1 MITYNL
7 NTEDVANL
15 IKTHLCEDLQITN
28 LDGYSVISSDSDN
41 FYGYVVAF
49 TEGQPV
55 ITKEDY
61 DNILAS
67 AKGMDNGSFFTEL
80 DSTPLFITVTPDG
93 VFQYDLSLLKLEF
106 ENYADHSAGIDV
118 DVADLNVSNGVQ
130 ILEWYPEFASEDE
143 YVDALMSGGDANGFD
158 ESETW

>member
-7 NTEDVANL
+7 NTEDVSNL
-15 IKTHLCEDLQITN
+15 IKAHLCDDLQITN
-28 LDGYSVISSDSDN
+28 LDGYSVISSDSDKL
-41 FYGYVVAF
+41 YGYVIAF

-61 DNILAS
+61 DNILTNAS
-67 AKGMDNGSFFTEL
+67 SSE
-80 DSTPLFITVTPDG
+80 STPLFIAATPDG
-93 VFQYDLSLLKLEF
+93 VFQYDLSLLKLGF

-118 DVADLNVSNGVQ
+118 DVADLDISIGAQ

-143 YVDALMSGGDANGFD
+143 YVDALMSGGDAIGYD
-158 ESETW
+158 ESESW

>member
-28 LDGYSVISSDSDN
+28 LDGYSVISSDSDKL
-41 FYGYVVAF
+41 YGYVIAF
-49 TEGQPV
+49 TEGQAV
-55 ITKEDY
+55 INKEDY
-61 DNILAS
+61 DTIISKANDS
-67 AKGMDNGSFFTEL
+67 E
-80 DSTPLFITVTPDG
+80 STPLFIAVTPDG

>member
-15 IKTHLCEDLQITN
+15 IKAHLCDDLQITN
-28 LDGYSVISSDSDN
+28 LDGYSVISSDSDKL
-41 FYGYVVAF
+41 YGYVIAF
-49 TEGQPV
+49 TEGQAV
-55 ITKEDY
+55 INKEDY
-61 DNILAS
+61 DTIISKANDS
-67 AKGMDNGSFFTEL
+67 E
-80 DSTPLFITVTPDG
+80 STPLFIAVTPDG